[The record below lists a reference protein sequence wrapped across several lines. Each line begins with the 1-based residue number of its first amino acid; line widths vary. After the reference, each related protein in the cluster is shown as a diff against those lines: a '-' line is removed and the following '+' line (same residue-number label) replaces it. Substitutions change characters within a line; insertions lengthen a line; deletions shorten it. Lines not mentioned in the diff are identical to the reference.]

1 MVAPRSL
8 VLLLL
13 WVLGLF
19 GLTAA
24 ERPEPLRLL
33 FIGNS
38 LTASND
44 LPLLVEAMATHQGRP
59 VKVTVRTTPNYALE
73 DHWIAGANRLLTSRR
88 HDFVILQQGPSS
100 RPESREHLR
109 HWTGIWAE
117 AARAAGT
124 RVAVFMVW
132 PMAGQRDGFAL
143 VGRSYREAAEASGSL
158 FLPAGEAWA
167 AVLAG
172 PTPPA
177 LHASDGLHPT
187 LAGSFLAAMVIAR
200 DLVGIDP
207 AKVPARLRL
216 GSGRTLALPEDTR
229 SRFQA
234 VLAGNEPHPTPST
247 IHGLK

>member
-1 MVAPRSL
+1 MSFRGCQKVALSVL
-8 VLLLL
+8 VSLLL
-13 WVLGLF
+13 WALGLF

-24 ERPEPLRLL
+24 ERSSEPLRLL

-59 VKVTVRTTPNYALE
+59 VKATVRTTPNYALE
-73 DHWIAGANRLLTSRR
+73 DHWMEGANRLLTSRR
-88 HDFVILQQGPSS
+88 HDVVILQQGPSS

-109 HWTGIWAE
+109 QWTGIWAE

-132 PMAGQRDGFAL
+132 PVAGTRDGFAL
-143 VGRSYREAAEASGSL
+143 VGRSYREAAVASGSL
-158 FLPAGEAWA
+158 LLPAGEAWET
-167 AVLAG
+167 VLAG

-187 LAGSFLAAMVIAR
+187 LAGSFLAAMVIVR

-207 AKVPARLRL
+207 AKVPAQLRL
-216 GSGRTLALPEDTR
+216 GSRRTVALPEDVVA
-229 SRFQA
+229 RFRA
-234 VLAGNEPHPTPST
+234 VLSGN
-247 IHGLK
+247 

>member
-1 MVAPRSL
+1 MTDCPSGVALRFL
-8 VLLLL
+8 VVLLL
-13 WVLGLF
+13 WTLGLF

-24 ERPEPLRLL
+24 ERAEPLRLL

-44 LPLLVEAMATHQGRP
+44 LPLLVQAMAAHQGRP
-59 VKVTVRTTPNYALE
+59 VKVTVRTAPNYALE
-73 DHWIAGANRLLTSRR
+73 DHWKEGANRMLTSRR

-109 HWTGIWAE
+109 HWTGVWSE
-117 AARAAGT
+117 AARAADV

-132 PMAGQRDGFAL
+132 PVAGQRDGFAL

-158 FLPAGEAWA
+158 LVPAGEAWA

-172 PTPPA
+172 PAPPA

-187 LAGSFLAAMVIAR
+187 RAGSFLAAMVIAR
-200 DLVGIDP
+200 ELAGIDP
-207 AKVPARLRL
+207 ANIPAQLQL
-216 GSGRTLALPEDTR
+216 GSGRTLTLPEDTV
-229 SRFQA
+229 SRFRA
-234 VLAGNEPHPTPST
+234 ALAG
-247 IHGLK
+247 K